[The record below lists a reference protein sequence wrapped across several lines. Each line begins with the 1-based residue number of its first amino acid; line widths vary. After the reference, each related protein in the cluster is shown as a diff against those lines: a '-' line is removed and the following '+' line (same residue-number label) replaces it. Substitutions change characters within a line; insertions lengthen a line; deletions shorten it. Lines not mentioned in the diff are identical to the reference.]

1 MRAYTLC
8 LERLQAD
15 EAERAR
21 FMQHVQALVRRWIKR
36 ANRLG
41 RLPHQPSIPEDAVQL
56 FAAEVER
63 DLLAPRAAYHFEV
76 IFNEVIDGREWQ
88 KVLEE
93 DLSRLPARLVGQEK
107 EVWDIWDRLR
117 AESEF
122 RAAIAG
128 PLVFVGLAVWPTS
141 RVVPVILCAA
151 GGGLILLAAEKRRSA
166 KGQLFEVAAAG
177 RVSLPSI

>member
-1 MRAYTLC
+1 M
-8 LERLQAD
+8 
-15 EAERAR
+15 
-21 FMQHVQALVRRWIKR
+21 
-36 ANRLG
+36 
-41 RLPHQPSIPEDAVQL
+41 
-56 FAAEVER
+56 
-63 DLLAPRAAYHFEV
+63 
-76 IFNEVIDGREWQ
+76 
-88 KVLEE
+88 LEE

-151 GGGLILLAAEKRRSA
+151 GGGLILLAAEKRRAA

-177 RVSLPSI
+177 RVSLPSIEEARERPIRLVEIERLELESFQGSFAPEIMSTPLDRYLYEVWVRLSRRPDYQPPPATQR